1 MSETHKIKIKKGY
14 SDGSLKVSPKHAR
27 ARNKDFVSWR
37 ITADDDEVTSIENI
51 IIKEGSTNIF
61 LIPPHP
67 DGGRWSAEIRDGLPE
82 DSVCEYSIA
91 WNGKWGPQEHD
102 PKITVNPSFAPSP
115 QKLLAAVV
123 AIIVAFFSWQLFRR
137 KMNRK

>member
-14 SDGSLKVSPKHAR
+14 SDGRLKVSPKHLR
-27 ARNKDFVSWR
+27 AKNKDFVSWR
-37 ITADDDEVTSIENI
+37 ITADDEEVSSIENI

-61 LIPPHP
+61 KTLPHP
-67 DGGRWSAEIRDGLPE
+67 DGSRWSAEIKDDLPE
-82 DSVCEYSIA
+82 DSECEYSII

-102 PKITVNPSFAPSP
+102 PKITVNPSFAPS

-123 AIIVAFFSWQLFRR
+123 AIIVAFFSWKLFQR